1 MTDPDIDD
9 AREEDEV
16 RATYAVHDLLDAQRG
31 TEESYEARKRR
42 LIDEA
47 LALRAALENVERA
60 AQALDVAGPSQTEN
74 ADKLVRTA
82 IALRAVVKR
91 ERERLESVMRLR
103 AEEKVSRQAVLD
115 DMVKLPGGVASPAL
129 VVPHQPGRKPAL
141 PKQSDPEHAAPEPRQ
156 PNHEHGAGFGIT
168 AHKGV
173 QMGFANGWTV
183 SIQWG
188 PGNYCEKYHE
198 RFEAPQAAEFWTSAD
213 GEIAVY
219 RDGET
224 GMVRLGHDEVVGH
237 VKPEK
242 VALVLHAVA
251 VLPATFTHQD
261 ASGVLEALL
270 FTKGAEE

>member
-16 RATYAVHDLLDAQRG
+16 RATYAQRG

-60 AQALDVAGPSQTEN
+60 ALALGAFDLTEN
-74 ADKLVRTA
+74 ADK
-82 IALRAVVKR
+82 LRAVVKR